1 MTTQAPPSK
10 VLTPELQTSLMKRTD
25 LFPPNVTTTANST
38 TQYASQ
44 TPSLTHF
51 RDTVSIHGKVDATLL
66 NDFRKY
72 VPVADYE
79 PYRPWIARFHEN
91 PCKEWRVGNLF
102 APGLPYYF
110 VVSSATSVKE
120 PKLFPAYQNTSFE
133 YPPPPCPIFDFSDI
147 DTGGPM
153 AWIFYYGYREIQEV
167 EWEPGQVVK
176 RIPPSLSSAGRL
188 RIHKI

>member
-10 VLTPELQTSLMKRTD
+10 VLTPELQTSLTKRTD
-25 LFPPNVTTTANST
+25 LFLLNIITANST

-44 TPSLTHF
+44 TPCLTHF
-51 RDTVSIHGKVDATLL
+51 RDAVSIHGKVDPTLL

-72 VPVADYE
+72 VPVTDYE

-91 PCKEWRVGNLF
+91 PCKEWHVGNLF

-110 VVSSATSVKE
+110 VVSSATSVKD

-133 YPPPPCPIFDFSDI
+133 YPPPRPIFDFSG
-147 DTGGPM
+147 TEGLT
-153 AWIFYYGYREIQEV
+153 AW
-167 EWEPGQVVK
+167 
-176 RIPPSLSSAGRL
+176 IPPSLSSAGRL
-188 RIHKI
+188 RIRFDWDIESDESRLSTISAYYRHKLVAA